1 MPDTSTVFTPA
12 RRKAALFFTGMYLAA
27 TLGTALFISDP
38 DLKRI
43 FSDILSPLGGLASS
57 AVLFGV
63 AWNLKRRSRRL
74 GLAWAILAAGVLMS
88 GLGEVFWS
96 ALELTGH
103 ETPFPSIADAFY
115 LCNYPLFFLGVLLYP
130 RRPLRS
136 AEAIKGVLD
145 AGTVLL
151 GGVLSIVLFVIAPL
165 QQSLSSQPLV
175 EQLVSLAYPV
185 GDILIFSVG
194 VVLLYMQPA
203 DQRRLSLLLFA
214 LGLVLYLIADLLF
227 VFQSMAN
234 LYQTG
239 GFLDLLW
246 NAAYLCFTWAGLHLL
261 LPFKEKSV
269 RMDGTSFLARGMQ
282 HLSRHWENYLPYL
295 WLLGGFALLIPSHK
309 ERIPVQFETLVGLIG
324 GMVFLIMI
332 RQILSLNDNIDL
344 NRRLNHAMEM
354 LSRQSMELV
363 KANRELEKQIQVELE
378 TKQQLS
384 FAATHD
390 HLTGLPNRTFLMDY
404 LNIIMRQ
411 LPFGSA
417 DLSALMFLDCDRFKL
432 VNDSL
437 GHIAGDELLV
447 AVSQR
452 IQKCLRSSD
461 LVARLGGD
469 EFVILLVNTNGL
481 AGVESAARRI
491 VEALSKPFTLKG
503 QEVFIGA
510 SIGIVWNLSQYQSP
524 EDVLRDADLAMY
536 RAKEQGRSCYVFFD
550 PALRDRAID
559 HITLEAD
566 LRYALSRQQFE
577 LYYQPVVELC
587 SERIVGFEALLRWN
601 HPRRGLVSPASFIPL
616 AEQSGQILA
625 IGEWALDEACRQASA
640 WLQAGLAPGENF
652 VSVNISTAQFLDLRF
667 SEIVRQTLLRHG
679 LQSHHLK
686 LEVTESVFLNN
697 VDAVVHVFNQLEE
710 MGVECMLDDFGTGY
724 SSLGYLQHFSIKTL
738 KIDQSFIWAIDHASR
753 NNLIS
758 AIMAVAR
765 ELKMQTIAEG
775 IETPTQRDFL
785 KRLGCTLAQGY
796 LFYHPLKAGQVEGLL
811 AQSQRTFPISPY
823 ADSTGWAE
831 PVD

>member
-1 MPDTSTVFTPA
+1 MPETSTIFSPA
-12 RRKAALFFTGMYLAA
+12 QRKAAIFITGLYLAA
-27 TLGTALFISDP
+27 SLGTAFFVSDP

-43 FSDILSPLGGLASS
+43 FSDILSPLGGLSS
-57 AVLFGV
+57 GVVLLGV
-63 AWNLKRRSRRL
+63 AWKLKRRSRRL

-88 GLGEVFWS
+88 GLGEVLWS
-96 ALELTGH
+96 VLELTSQ
-103 ETPFPSIADAFY
+103 EIPFPSIADAFY

-130 RRPLRS
+130 RRPLRP
-136 AEAIKGVLD
+136 AEAIKGLLD
-145 AGTVLL
+145 AGIVIL
-151 GGVLSIVLFVIAPL
+151 GGVVSIVLFVIAPL
-165 QQSLSSQPLV
+165 QQSLVSQPLL

-185 GDILIFSVG
+185 GDLLIFSVM

-203 DQRRLSLLLFA
+203 DQRRLSLSLFA
-214 LGLVLYLIADLLF
+214 LGLLLYLAADLAF
-227 VFQSMAN
+227 IFQSTAGV
-234 LYQTG
+234 YQTG
-239 GFLDLLW
+239 GFLDVLW
-246 NAAYLCFTWAGLHLL
+246 NTAYLGFAWAGLHLL
-261 LPFKEKSV
+261 FPFKERPV
-269 RMDGTSFLARGMQ
+269 RTGGTSFLARGLQ
-282 HLSRHWENYLPYL
+282 HLARHWENYLPYL

-354 LSRQSMELV
+354 LSKQSMELV
-363 KANRELEKQIQVELE
+363 KANRELEKQIQVEME

-404 LNIIMRQ
+404 LNIALRQ
-411 LPFGSA
+411 IPSNSGET
-417 DLSALMFLDCDRFKL
+417 SALMFLDCDRFKL

-469 EFVILLVNTNGL
+469 EFVILLMNTNGL
-481 AGVESAARRI
+481 SGVEAAARRI
-491 VEALSKPFTLKG
+491 VEALSKPFSLKG

-510 SIGIVWNLSQYQSP
+510 SIGVVWNLSQYQSP

-566 LRYALSRQQFE
+566 LRYALGRQQFE
-577 LYYQPVVELC
+577 LYYQPIVELC
-587 SERIVGFEALLRWN
+587 SERMVGFEALLRWN
-601 HPRRGLVSPASFIPL
+601 HPRRGLISPASFIPL
-616 AEQSGQILA
+616 AEQSGQILS
-625 IGEWALDEACRQASA
+625 IGEWVLDEACRQFSS
-640 WLQAGLAPGENF
+640 WLQAGLAPDESF
-652 VSVNISTAQFLDLRF
+652 ISVNISTAQFLDVRF
-667 SEIVRQTLLRHG
+667 SEIVRQTLRRHG

-697 VDAVVHVFNQLEE
+697 VDAVVYVFNQLEE

-753 NNLIS
+753 NNLIG

-765 ELKMQTIAEG
+765 ELKLQTIAEG
-775 IETPTQRDFL
+775 IETTTQRDFL
-785 KRLGCTLAQGY
+785 QRLGCTLAQGY
-796 LFYHPLKAGQVEGLL
+796 LFYRPLKAGQVEGLL
-811 AQSQRTFPISPY
+811 TQPQRTFPLSPY
-823 ADSTGWAE
+823 TDPDGWAE

>member
-1 MPDTSTVFTPA
+1 MPETSTAFSPA
-12 RRKAALFFTGMYLAA
+12 QRKAAVFFTGVYLAA
-27 TLGTALFISDP
+27 SLGTAFFVSDP
-38 DLKRI
+38 DLKRL
-43 FSDILSPLGGLASS
+43 FSDILAPLGGLASGV
-57 AVLFGV
+57 VLFRV
-63 AWNLKRRSRRL
+63 AWSLKRRSRRL
-74 GLAWAILAAGVLMS
+74 GLAWAVFAAGVLMS
-88 GLGEVFWS
+88 GLGEVAWS
-96 ALELTGH
+96 ALELTSR
-103 ETPFPSIADAFY
+103 EIPFPSIADAFY

-130 RRPLRS
+130 RRPLRP
-136 AEAIKGVLD
+136 AEAIQGLLD
-145 AGTVLL
+145 AGVVIL
-151 GGVLSIVLFVIAPL
+151 GGVITIVLFVVAPL
-165 QQSLSSQPLV
+165 QQSLISQPFF

-185 GDILIFSVG
+185 GDILIFSVI

-214 LGLVLYLIADLLF
+214 LGLVLYLIADLIF

-239 GFLDLLW
+239 GFLDVLW
-246 NAAYLCFTWAGLHLL
+246 NVAYLCFGWAGLHLL
-261 LPFKEKSV
+261 FPFKE
-269 RMDGTSFLARGMQ
+269 RPLQTDETSFLGRGLQ
-282 HLSRHWENYLPYL
+282 HLARHWENYLPYL

-309 ERIPVQFETLVGLIG
+309 ERIPVPFEALVELIG
-324 GMVFLIMI
+324 GMIFLIMI
-332 RQILSLNDNIDL
+332 RQILSLNDNVDL

-354 LSRQSMELV
+354 LSKQSMELV
-363 KANRELEKQIQVELE
+363 KANRELEKQIQVEME

-384 FAATHD
+384 YAATHD

-404 LNIIMRQ
+404 LNIVLRQ
-411 LPFGSA
+411 MPSGSGEA
-417 DLSALMFLDCDRFKL
+417 SALMFLDCDRFKL

-452 IQKCLRSSD
+452 IQKCLRNSD
-461 LVARLGGD
+461 LVTRLGGD
-469 EFVILLVNTNGL
+469 EFVILLMNANGL
-481 AGVESAARRI
+481 SGVEAAARRM
-491 VEALSKPFTLKG
+491 VEALGKPFSLKG

-510 SIGIVWNLSQYQSP
+510 SIGIVWDLSKYQNP

-577 LYYQPVVELC
+577 LYYQPIVELC

-616 AEQSGQILA
+616 AEQSGQILL
-625 IGEWALDEACRQASA
+625 IGEWALDEACRQFSA
-640 WLQAGLAPGENF
+640 WLQAGLVPAESF
-652 VSVNISTAQFLDLRF
+652 VSVNISTAQFLDVHF
-667 SEIVRQTLLRHG
+667 NEMVRHALLRHG
-679 LQSHHLK
+679 LQSQHLK

-724 SSLGYLQHFSIKTL
+724 SSLGYLQYFSIKTL

-765 ELKMQTIAEG
+765 ELKLQTIAEG
-775 IETPTQRDFL
+775 IETAAQRDFL
-785 KRLGCTLAQGY
+785 QRLGCTFAQGY
-796 LFYHPLKAGQVEGLL
+796 LFYHPLRVGQVEGLL
-811 AQSQRTFPISPY
+811 TQSQRTFPLSPY
-823 ADSTGWAE
+823 TDPVGWAE

>member
-1 MPDTSTVFTPA
+1 MPDSSRVFLPVWQ
-12 RRKAALFFTGMYLAA
+12 KVLLLFSGAYLFASVGMVW
-27 TLGTALFISDP
+27 FVSQP
-38 DLKRI
+38 DLKRL
-43 FSDILSPLGGLASS
+43 FSDILAPLGGLAS
-57 AVLFGV
+57 AGVLFWV
-63 AWNLKRRSRRL
+63 AWRLKRRSRRL
-74 GLAWAILAAGVLMS
+74 GLAWAVFAAGVLMS
-88 GLGEVFWS
+88 GLGEVAWS
-96 ALELTGH
+96 VLEMTSG
-103 ETPFPSIADAFY
+103 EIPFPSIADALY
-115 LCNYPLFFLGVLLYP
+115 LCNYPLFLLGVLLYP
-130 RRPLRS
+130 RKPLRL
-136 AEAIKGVLD
+136 AEAIQGILD
-145 AGTVLL
+145 AGVVIL
-151 GGVLSIVLFVIAPL
+151 GGVVSIVMFVLTPL
-165 QQSLSSQPLV
+165 QQSLAGQSWFERV
-175 EQLVSLAYPV
+175 VSLAYPM
-185 GDILIFSVG
+185 GDILIFSV
-194 VVLLYMQPA
+194 VIVLLYMQPA
-203 DQRRLSLLLFA
+203 DHRRLSLSLFA
-214 LGLVLYLIADLLF
+214 FGLLLYLAADLAF
-227 VFQSMAN
+227 VFQSTAGV
-234 LYQTG
+234 YQTG
-239 GFLDLLW
+239 DFLDLLW
-246 NAAYLCFTWAGLHLL
+246 NVAYLCFAWSGLHLL
-261 LPFKEKSV
+261 LPYKEKQAGLEV
-269 RMDGTSFLARGMQ
+269 NSFLGRGLQ
-282 HLSRHWENYLPYL
+282 HIALHWDNYLPYL
-295 WLLGGFALLIPSHK
+295 WLFGGFALLIPSHK
-309 ERIPVQFETLVGLIG
+309 ERIPVQFETLVAMIG
-324 GMVFLIMI
+324 GMIFLVMI
-332 RQILSLNDNIDL
+332 RQILSLKDNIDL

-363 KANRELEKQIQVELE
+363 KANRELEKQIQVEME

-384 FAATHD
+384 YAATHD

-404 LNIIMRQ
+404 LNIVLRQ
-411 LPFGSA
+411 ISSGSGET
-417 DLSALMFLDCDRFKL
+417 SALMFLDCDRFKL

-469 EFVILLVNTNGL
+469 EFVILLMNTSGL
-481 AGVESAARRI
+481 SGIETAARRI

-510 SIGIVWNLSQYQSP
+510 SIGIVWNLSLYQNP

-536 RAKEQGRSCYVFFD
+536 RAKERGRSCYVFFD

-577 LYYQPVVELC
+577 LYYQPIVELC

-601 HPRRGLVSPASFIPL
+601 HPRRGLISPASFIPL
-616 AEQSGQILA
+616 AEQSGQILS
-625 IGEWALDEACRQASA
+625 IGEWALDEACRQFSS
-640 WLQAGLAPGENF
+640 WLQAGLAPDESF
-652 VSVNISTAQFLDLRF
+652 VSVNISTAQFLDVHF
-667 SEIVRQTLLRHG
+667 HEIVRQTLLKYG

-697 VDAVVHVFNQLEE
+697 VDAVVHVFNRLEE

-765 ELKMQTIAEG
+765 ELNMQTIAEG
-775 IETPTQRDFL
+775 IETTTQRDFL
-785 KRLGCTLAQGY
+785 QRLGCTLAQGY

-811 AQSQRTFPISPY
+811 TQTQRTFPLSPY
-823 ADSTGWAE
+823 ADPAGWAE